1 MSWLIAI
8 GIVFFMILAFVGIG
22 VLICQLKLESV
33 CINLILTI
41 LIFTLLVFSVIYV
54 HQLLF

>member
-8 GIVFFMILAFVGIG
+8 GIVFFMILALVGIG
-22 VLICQLKLESV
+22 VLIYQFELESV
-33 CINLILTI
+33 CINLMLTI
-41 LIFTLLVFSVIYV
+41 LIFTLLVFSVIFV

>member
-8 GIVFFMILAFVGIG
+8 GIVFFMILALVGIG
-22 VLICQLKLESV
+22 VLICQLELESV

>member
-8 GIVFFMILAFVGIG
+8 GIVFFMILALVGIG
-22 VLICQLKLESV
+22 VLICQLELESMF
-33 CINLILTI
+33 INLILTI

>member
-8 GIVFFMILAFVGIG
+8 GIVFFMILALIGIG
-22 VLICQLKLESV
+22 VLIYQFELELV
-33 CINLILTI
+33 CINLMLTI
-41 LIFTLLVFSVIYV
+41 LIFASLVLSVILV

>member
-8 GIVFFMILAFVGIG
+8 GIVFFMILALVGIG
-22 VLICQLKLESV
+22 VLICQLELESV
-33 CINLILTI
+33 FINLILTI
-41 LIFTLLVFSVIYV
+41 LIFTLLIFSVIYV